1 MVFEVPNSEQGGVER
16 KSRDEATPESK
27 LFINQEF
34 HSHILVTYIASSCAL
49 L

>member
-16 KSRDEATPESK
+16 KSRDEPTPESK
-27 LFINQEF
+27 LFINQDF
-34 HSHILVTYIASSCAL
+34 THILVSYIASSCAL